1 MIILTLIVNYFVTL
15 LVTIPVIFYA
25 YVLSKRYRL
34 KYLHTLYNYLLCSGI
49 SSFLLFLTP
58 DLFNLTHNMPLQ
70 REGSDILGVTTLI
83 SMPTIILYLYLFA
96 RFLYQLN
103 QREPERLFHIVF
115 CTLSAAMA
123 VNYLVGMVLSF
134 TTNSG
139 EFINAIYQGPVRQGS
154 VIYRFAVIGYAL
166 YLANAINDPNQR
178 RLNRKIGWLYLAGF
192 VVHYSLRYAPVTPL
206 VFYGRPILFIAVNIP
221 PLLLL
226 SSYLRRYIPREL
238 AVDYSASQL
247 HKLCEQH
254 GLSPREEEIC
264 LLLVNGWSNR
274 EIEKK
279 LYISIGTVKN
289 HAYSIYQKFK
299 VKNRVKLLFTINQ
312 LTRLE

>member
-15 LVTIPVIFYA
+15 LVTIPVIYYA
-25 YVLSKRYRL
+25 YVLSKRFRL
-34 KYLHTLYNYLLCSGI
+34 KYLQTLFHYLLCSGI

-58 DLFNLTHNMPLQ
+58 DMFNLTHNMPLQ
-70 REGSDILGVTTLI
+70 REGSDILGLTTLI

-96 RFLYQLN
+96 RFLFQLN
-103 QREPERLFHIVF
+103 RREPGRLFHVVF

-123 VNYLVGMVLSF
+123 VNYLIGMILSF

-139 EFINAIYQGPVRQGS
+139 EFLNAIYQGPVRQGS

-166 YLANAINDPNQR
+166 FLASSIADPSQR
-178 RLNRKIGWLYLAGF
+178 RLNLRIGWLYLAGF
-192 VVHYSLRYAPVTPL
+192 VVHYSLRYAPVTPI
-206 VFYGRPILFIAVNIP
+206 VFYGRPILFIALNIP

-226 SSYLRRYIPREL
+226 SSYLKRYIPREL

-247 HKLCEQH
+247 HQICAQH

-279 LYISIGTVKN
+279 LFISIGTVKN

-299 VKNRVKLLFTINQ
+299 VKNRVKLLFAINE
-312 LTRLE
+312 LNKPE